1 MGLIGRKVVPVMKEA
16 PFSRSGAYLRPR
28 RWDLVAGNVLQGVCI
43 SAVQLS
49 DRRDRSCCWC

>member
-1 MGLIGRKVVPVMKEA
+1 MDEA
-16 PFSRSGAYLRPR
+16 PLTSERGFGRPR

-49 DRRDRSCCWC
+49 DRRDRSCCWS